1 MVVSQPD
8 GNTPLEVDR
17 FAVQPVVAPDHL
29 GTDGYGNAAIS
40 GVQSQCRDCME
51 LETQQFVKGTEG
63 LRAQARLLTTG
74 AAAGIL
80 WLALASG

>member
-8 GNTPLEVDR
+8 GSTPLEVDR
-17 FAVQPVVAPDHL
+17 FAVEPVIGTGQLGTNGGGTAVVA
-29 GTDGYGNAAIS
+29 

-51 LETQQFVKGTEG
+51 LETQQFVRGTEG
-63 LRAQARLLTTG
+63 LRAQATLLTTG

-80 WLALASG
+80 WLALVSG

>member
-8 GNTPLEVDR
+8 GNTPLEVDKFTMQPLVAHDNTGTGDER
-17 FAVQPVVAPDHL
+17 TAVTP
-29 GTDGYGNAAIS
+29 

-51 LETQQFVKGTEG
+51 LETQQFVKGTER
-63 LRAQARLLTTG
+63 LKAQATLLTTG

-80 WLALASG
+80 WLALLSG